1 MMHPANVWMATALM
15 SLSLPSTIATGPNL
29 VVLNAPLTDHS
40 AFLQHLIDQVQ
51 KFFTA
56 GTSVLNPPSTAAVPN
71 LTKLVGDRI
80 RALWGIDAS
89 PFPFLPNQVLSDIAF
104 GAMQERPSSLILALQ
119 CSENVVDV
127 RTSGATSGTALLVLD
142 SGLSPDGSAVVS
154 ANRFSN
160 ASLALPTAAVALVS
174 NCTLTGNLVQNEQ
187 PFAWPPSRVSDPLR
201 EFWSLILVPGPR
213 PHDSIPTLILN
224 ADGTALTTDP
234 STERVAAGGTAV
246 GTTVVTSLQTVD
258 QAWIPPLVAVT
269 GNVFK
274 GYPVLPPR
282 FMPAATPATAAGPG
296 DPFNTWLFLNTVS
309 W

>member
-1 MMHPANVWMATALM
+1 
-15 SLSLPSTIATGPNL
+15 
-29 VVLNAPLTDHS
+29 
-40 AFLQHLIDQVQ
+40 
-51 KFFTA
+51 
-56 GTSVLNPPSTAAVPN
+56 
-71 LTKLVGDRI
+71 
-80 RALWGIDAS
+80 
-89 PFPFLPNQVLSDIAF
+89 
-104 GAMQERPSSLILALQ
+104 MQERPSSLILALQ